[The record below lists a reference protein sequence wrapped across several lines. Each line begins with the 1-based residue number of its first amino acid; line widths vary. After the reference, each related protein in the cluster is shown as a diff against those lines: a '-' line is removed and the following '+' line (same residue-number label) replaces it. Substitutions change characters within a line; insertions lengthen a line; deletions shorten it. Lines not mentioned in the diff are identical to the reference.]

1 MRRLYKVILILVF
14 GFIFTIIIYYE
25 SKSNLINY
33 LALGDGISSGENA
46 YLIDGFSFNDYYRE
60 SNIKRIKYFN
70 DDFTKKN
77 YRIEDLIN
85 DIKSNK
91 LINNNYIEQLIHNS
105 NIIVISIGMDE
116 LTKYSITDNID
127 KEYINRFIDNYDDL
141 LFIIRKINDKNII
154 ILGLY
159 SNIYLK
165 ESNIIIINSK
175 LKDIANKYNSLYIDI
190 NDILKDNNY
199 FLKKDSYYFNY
210 LAHKK
215 ISELIDY
222 SLKK

>member
-1 MRRLYKVILILVF
+1 MRRLYKVILILLF

-165 ESNIIIINSK
+165 ESNVIITNSK